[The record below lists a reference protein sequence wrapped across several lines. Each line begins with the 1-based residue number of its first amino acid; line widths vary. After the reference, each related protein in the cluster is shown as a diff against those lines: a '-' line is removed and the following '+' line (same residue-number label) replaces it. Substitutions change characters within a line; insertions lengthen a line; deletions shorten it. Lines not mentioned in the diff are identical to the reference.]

1 MADSGPTGGG
11 FGSRGRGRGRGRG
24 QKEDKEWIPV
34 TKLGRLVKDG
44 KIKRLEDIY
53 LFSIPIKVHASLLH

>member
-1 MADSGPTGGG
+1 MGEGGAVVEEEDGVAVPLKRTRNGP
-11 FGSRGRGRGRGRG
+11 
-24 QKEDKEWIPV
+24 PV

-53 LFSIPIKVHASLLH
+53 LFSLPIKVHCG